1 MQIEKINENQLEVT
15 LNLEDLKE
23 NNISLHSFMCNS
35 IESQHLFFDILNFA
49 NEKIGF
55 KLKNY
60 EVVIEA
66 FSVPAKSSFV
76 LLITRIPQVAYLHT
90 SKSKYGT
97 FKASKSL
104 WIKFDNF
111 EDFCMFCT
119 SLENNLSITSSL
131 YLLDDCYFL
140 HIKVNKIKYFFR
152 TLAMATEFAECIYD
166 SNYVLDENSEVI
178 IKDCAVK
185 TCKKF
190 FV

>member
-1 MQIEKINENQLEVT
+1 MQIEKISENQLEVI
-15 LNLEDLKE
+15 LNLEDLRE

-49 NEKIGF
+49 DEEIGF
-55 KLKNY
+55 SLKNY

-76 LLITRIPQVAYLHT
+76 LLITRVPQVTYLHI
-90 SKSKYGT
+90 SRLQYGT
-97 FKASKSL
+97 FIASKSFWL
-104 WIKFDNF
+104 KFDNL

-119 SLENNLSITSSL
+119 SLSNNLNIKSSL
-131 YLLDDCYFL
+131 YLLDNCYFL
-140 HIKVNKIKYFFR
+140 HIKVSKIKYYFKI
-152 TLAMATEFAECIYD
+152 LVMASEFADYIYD
-166 SNYVLDENSEVI
+166 DNYVLDENAEII
-178 IKDCAVK
+178 IKDCAIK

>member
-15 LNLEDLKE
+15 LNLEDLRK

-49 NEKIGF
+49 DEEIGF
-55 KLKNY
+55 SLKNY

-66 FSVPAKSSFV
+66 FSVPAKYSFV
-76 LLITRIPQVAYLHT
+76 LLITRIPQVTYLHV

-97 FKASKSL
+97 FKFSKSFWL
-104 WIKFDNF
+104 KFDNF

-119 SLENNLSITSSL
+119 SLNISQNISSSL
-131 YLLDDCYFL
+131 YLLDSSYFL
-140 HIKVNKIKYFFR
+140 HIRVNKIKYFFR
-152 TLAMATEFAECIYD
+152 TLTMATEFAECIYD
-166 SNYVLDENSEVI
+166 NNYALDENSETI
-178 IKDCAVK
+178 IKDCAIK